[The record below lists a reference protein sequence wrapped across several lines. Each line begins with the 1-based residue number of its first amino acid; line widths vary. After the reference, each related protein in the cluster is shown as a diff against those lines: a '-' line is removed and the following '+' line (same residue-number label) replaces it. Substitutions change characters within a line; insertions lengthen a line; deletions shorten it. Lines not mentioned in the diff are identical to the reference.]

1 MTVKPHCTSA
11 FTNEEYK
18 MPLGKII
25 FLRYPDGRNQGL
37 MGCRKRIAAIE
48 GLLFLDFE
56 TKQDGT
62 KFKATCQGSLQA
74 VETALQMMIEIAGQC
89 KFAPG

>member
-1 MTVKPHCTSA
+1 
-11 FTNEEYK
+11 
-18 MPLGKII
+18 
-25 FLRYPDGRNQGL
+25 

-56 TKQDGT
+56 TKEDGT

-74 VETALQMMIEIAGQC
+74 VETTLKMMIEIADWC
-89 KFAPG
+89 KVAPG

>member
-1 MTVKPHCTSA
+1 
-11 FTNEEYK
+11 
-18 MPLGKII
+18 MPVGKII
-25 FLRYPDGRNQGL
+25 FPRDPDGRNQGRL

-74 VETALQMMIEIAGQC
+74 VETALKMMIEIADWC
-89 KFAPG
+89 KVAPG

>member
-1 MTVKPHCTSA
+1 
-11 FTNEEYK
+11 
-18 MPLGKII
+18 MPVGKII
-25 FLRYPDGRNQGL
+25 FPRDPDGRNQGL

-56 TKQDGT
+56 TKEDGT
-62 KFKATCQGSLQA
+62 KFKALCQGSLQA

>member
-1 MTVKPHCTSA
+1 MAV
-11 FTNEEYK
+11 
-18 MPLGKII
+18 GKII
-25 FLRYPDGRNQGL
+25 FPREPNGRNQGRL

-48 GLLFLDFE
+48 GLIFLDFE
-56 TKQDGT
+56 TKEDGT
-62 KFKATCQGSLQA
+62 QFKACCQGSLQA

>member
-1 MTVKPHCTSA
+1 
-11 FTNEEYK
+11 

-25 FLRYPDGRNQGL
+25 FLRYPDGRNQGRL

-56 TKQDGT
+56 TKEDGT
-62 KFKATCQGSLQA
+62 KFKARCQGSLQA
-74 VETALQMMIEIAGQC
+74 VETAHQMMIEIAGQC